1 MRTFDSVDADFRRA
15 FKQAAKQGIVKFT
28 IEGIKDDPES
38 IYPMFEVSNNH
49 VTYYS
54 VQRQESVCIT
64 DMKIKAVIYWLN
76 AELSAWRVNNM
87 IYENDIIG
95 IKVVGYR
102 YGKAPKCGRSYNY
115 RENHYEDGVS
125 MAQVWYYKPVG
136 SFAANGEKKY
146 YYEGVVSGIG
156 SDNEI
161 CLSSV
166 KQISYNEYQ
175 KMKKSLITESNLI
188 TNFYADQKKRLLDKG
203 FNIGM
208 SYEGIEEMRNKYL
221 K

>member
-1 MRTFDSVDADFRRA
+1 
-15 FKQAAKQGIVKFT
+15 
-28 IEGIKDDPES
+28 
-38 IYPMFEVSNNH
+38 
-49 VTYYS
+49 
-54 VQRQESVCIT
+54 
-64 DMKIKAVIYWLN
+64 
-76 AELSAWRVNNM
+76 M

-125 MAQVWYYKPVG
+125 MAQVCYYKPVG

-175 KMKKSLITESNLI
+175 KMKS
-188 TNFYADQKKRLLDKG
+188 
-203 FNIGM
+203 
-208 SYEGIEEMRNKYL
+208 
-221 K
+221 

>member
-1 MRTFDSVDADFRRA
+1 MIFSFSDIRYM
-15 FKQAAKQGIVKFT
+15 I
-28 IEGIKDDPES
+28 
-38 IYPMFEVSNNH
+38 
-49 VTYYS
+49 
-54 VQRQESVCIT
+54 
-64 DMKIKAVIYWLN
+64 
-76 AELSAWRVNNM
+76 SASQM
-87 IYENDIIG
+87 IG

-125 MAQVWYYKPVG
+125 MAQVCYYKPVG

-188 TNFYADQKKRLLDKG
+188 TNFYADQKKSPTCSGWSMMLSQYQQPG
-203 FNIGM
+203 YF
-208 SYEGIEEMRNKYL
+208 
-221 K
+221 

>member
-1 MRTFDSVDADFRRA
+1 
-15 FKQAAKQGIVKFT
+15 
-28 IEGIKDDPES
+28 
-38 IYPMFEVSNNH
+38 
-49 VTYYS
+49 
-54 VQRQESVCIT
+54 
-64 DMKIKAVIYWLN
+64 
-76 AELSAWRVNNM
+76 M

-115 RENHYEDGVS
+115 RGNHYEDGVS
-125 MAQVWYYKPVG
+125 MAQVCYYKPVG

-208 SYEGIEEMRNKYL
+208 SYEGIENEK
-221 K
+221 

>member
-1 MRTFDSVDADFRRA
+1 MRTFDSLDADFRRA

-125 MAQVWYYKPVG
+125 MAQVCYYKPVG

-161 CLSSV
+161 CHDIILCPCN
-166 KQISYNEYQ
+166 IS
-175 KMKKSLITESNLI
+175 
-188 TNFYADQKKRLLDKG
+188 
-203 FNIGM
+203 NIM
-208 SYEGIEEMRNKYL
+208 FFCDDVVIE
-221 K
+221 

>member
-1 MRTFDSVDADFRRA
+1 
-15 FKQAAKQGIVKFT
+15 
-28 IEGIKDDPES
+28 
-38 IYPMFEVSNNH
+38 
-49 VTYYS
+49 
-54 VQRQESVCIT
+54 
-64 DMKIKAVIYWLN
+64 
-76 AELSAWRVNNM
+76 M

-125 MAQVWYYKPVG
+125 MAQVCYYKPVG

-188 TNFYADQKKRLLDKG
+188 TNFYADQKKGYLTKDL
-203 FNIGM
+203 M
-208 SYEGIEEMRNKYL
+208 SECPMKV
-221 K
+221 

>member
-1 MRTFDSVDADFRRA
+1 M
-15 FKQAAKQGIVKFT
+15 
-28 IEGIKDDPES
+28 
-38 IYPMFEVSNNH
+38 
-49 VTYYS
+49 
-54 VQRQESVCIT
+54 
-64 DMKIKAVIYWLN
+64 
-76 AELSAWRVNNM
+76 NNM

-125 MAQVWYYKPVG
+125 MAQVCYYKPVG

-161 CLSSV
+161 YLFLISAMLCRRVTLRKKLPICPALSVAKCWGRLRS
-166 KQISYNEYQ
+166 I
-175 KMKKSLITESNLI
+175 ITWAKI
-188 TNFYADQKKRLLDKG
+188 
-203 FNIGM
+203 
-208 SYEGIEEMRNKYL
+208 
-221 K
+221 

>member
-1 MRTFDSVDADFRRA
+1 
-15 FKQAAKQGIVKFT
+15 
-28 IEGIKDDPES
+28 
-38 IYPMFEVSNNH
+38 
-49 VTYYS
+49 
-54 VQRQESVCIT
+54 
-64 DMKIKAVIYWLN
+64 
-76 AELSAWRVNNM
+76 M

-102 YGKAPKCGRSYNY
+102 YGKAPKCGRNYNY

-125 MAQVWYYKPVG
+125 MAQVCYYKPVG

>member
-1 MRTFDSVDADFRRA
+1 MRTFDSLDADFRRA

-125 MAQVWYYKPVG
+125 MAQVCYYKPVG

>member
-1 MRTFDSVDADFRRA
+1 MRTFDSLDADFRRA

-125 MAQVWYYKPVG
+125 MAQVCYYKPVG

-175 KMKKSLITESNLI
+175 KMKK
-188 TNFYADQKKRLLDKG
+188 
-203 FNIGM
+203 
-208 SYEGIEEMRNKYL
+208 
-221 K
+221 

>member
-1 MRTFDSVDADFRRA
+1 MATVTIQQQDYENFR
-15 FKQAAKQGIVKFT
+15 FT

-125 MAQVWYYKPVG
+125 MAQVCYYKPVG